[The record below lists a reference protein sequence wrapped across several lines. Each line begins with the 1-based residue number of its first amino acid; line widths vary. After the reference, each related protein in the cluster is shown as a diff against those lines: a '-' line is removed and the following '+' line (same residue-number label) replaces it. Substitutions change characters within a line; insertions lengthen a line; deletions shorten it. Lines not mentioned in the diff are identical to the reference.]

1 LSGGGGGGGVLA
13 TAAAAAAASLG
24 RKGGLHRVGS
34 ERERESLLSA
44 GAADGDEAAQGGGA
58 AVHVRFD
65 SGDNR

>member
-1 LSGGGGGGGVLA
+1 MLASAA
-13 TAAAAAAASLG
+13 TAAAGLG

-34 ERERESLLSA
+34 ERERERESLLAA
-44 GAADGDEAAQGGGA
+44 GASGADADEAAQGGA